1 MRTVILVGLTLLLSS
16 LAIGQEP
23 KSTPRQKY
31 DALLKEYASASEV
44 WSKKFDGAPGEA
56 DPVRR
61 HYEWPAWSFAPRFL
75 RLAEDYPED
84 SAALDALLWV
94 VALDQNVGE
103 NDKALLP
110 LYERALDAL
119 AKHHLQDKRV
129 QELCLINVAH
139 DLSVPAERF
148 LRTVMEAG
156 PTREA
161 RGYACLGL
169 ARLLATKRAV
179 AQDPWFDR
187 AVKTAF
193 HSYSDSRLDPT
204 FFQYIHGADS
214 QALYEEAGRLFER
227 TIVEFADIKSPQ
239 RGRPLAEIARSD
251 LHELRHLSLGQLAPE
266 IQGTDSDGNAFK
278 LSDYR
283 GKVVVLTFSGNWCGP
298 CRGMYP
304 DERDLVRT
312 LKDKPF
318 ALLSVNTDA
327 DRATLQKSIKDGEI
341 TWRCWWDGGT
351 EGPICVDW
359 NVSSFPTVY
368 VLDGTGAIRFKN
380 LRGPSLIETVNKL
393 LKKQDALHVTPSS

>member
-169 ARLLATKRAV
+169 ARQEEWSRDAV
-179 AQDPWFDR
+179 SCYLIRPC
-187 AVKTAF
+187 
-193 HSYSDSRLDPT
+193 SYPCPC
-204 FFQYIHGADS
+204 F
-214 QALYEEAGRLFER
+214 
-227 TIVEFADIKSPQ
+227 VP
-239 RGRPLAEIARSD
+239 
-251 LHELRHLSLGQLAPE
+251 
-266 IQGTDSDGNAFK
+266 
-278 LSDYR
+278 R
-283 GKVVVLTFSGNWCGP
+283 GKDATRRSAPPTPKRNGTCAGGNQKRSPTICS
-298 CRGMYP
+298 
-304 DERDLVRT
+304 LFVQS
-312 LKDKPF
+312 
-318 ALLSVNTDA
+318 ALACS
-327 DRATLQKSIKDGEI
+327 
-341 TWRCWWDGGT
+341 
-351 EGPICVDW
+351 
-359 NVSSFPTVY
+359 VSS
-368 VLDGTGAIRFKN
+368 A
-380 LRGPSLIETVNKL
+380 
-393 LKKQDALHVTPSS
+393 

>member
-1 MRTVILVGLTLLLSS
+1 MRGAILALSLLIPSLSY
-16 LAIGQEP
+16 GQEP
-23 KSTPRQKY
+23 NPTPRQKL

-44 WSKKFDGAPGEA
+44 WSKKFDGAPEAA
-56 DPVRR
+56 DPVKR

-75 RLAEDYPED
+75 KLAEDHPED

-94 VALDQNVGE
+94 VALDRAVSE
-103 NDKALLP
+103 NDTALLP
-110 LYERALDAL
+110 LYERALNRL

-129 QELCLINVAH
+129 QELCLTNVAA

-156 PTREA
+156 PTPEA
-161 RGYACLGL
+161 RGYACLAL

-187 AVKTAF
+187 TAKTPF
-193 HSYSDSRLDPT
+193 DSYSISRLDPN
-204 FFQYIHGADS
+204 FIQYIHGADL
-214 QALYEEAGRLFER
+214 QALYDEAGRLFER
-227 TIVEFADIKSPQ
+227 TIVEFADIKSPR

-251 LHELRHLSLGQLAPE
+251 LHDLRHLSLGQLAPD
-266 IQGTDSDGNAFK
+266 IQGTDADGKAFK

-283 GKVVVLTFSGNWCGP
+283 GKIVVLTFSGNWCGP

-304 DERDLVRT
+304 DERDLVKS

-341 TWRCWWDGGT
+341 TWRCWWESGRK
-351 EGPICVDW
+351 GPICSDW
-359 NVSSFPTVY
+359 NVTSFPTVY
-368 VLDGTGAIRFKN
+368 VLDGTGTIRSKDV
-380 LRGPSLIETVNKL
+380 RGPSLIEAVNKL
-393 LKKQDALHVTPSS
+393 LKKQESSNGNPRS